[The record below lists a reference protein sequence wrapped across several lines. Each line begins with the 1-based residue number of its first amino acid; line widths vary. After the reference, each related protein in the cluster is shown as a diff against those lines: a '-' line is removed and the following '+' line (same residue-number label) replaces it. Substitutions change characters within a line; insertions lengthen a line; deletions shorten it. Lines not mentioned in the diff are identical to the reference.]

1 MHKNVNHVFFLII
14 ITLGYIFVLFYTA
27 NRNERKKP
35 VIYPSNQKKDTRL
48 SFFFYIIIFIIASK
62 G

>member
-1 MHKNVNHVFFLII
+1 MFFFLII

-48 SFFFYIIIFIIASK
+48 SLFFLYHHIYNSV
-62 G
+62 